1 MTNALLS
8 LAANLHGPLAAI
20 FGGGWEWIVIL
31 LIILVLFGSRLP
43 KVARSLGS
51 GISEFKKG
59 LNEGEKG
66 DDRPAAKPK
75 SKDVD
80 DTSV

>member
-1 MTNALLS
+1 M
-8 LAANLHGPLAAI
+8 ANTLVPCAAI

-59 LNEGEKG
+59 LSEGEKS
-66 DDRPAAKPK
+66 DDRPAKAK
-75 SKDVD
+75 KDVD